1 MRTPPV
7 RTRRWTRAEYERL
20 VEKGFFRSDERLEL
34 LDGEL
39 IVREPQGSVHA
50 ATLMHLHAVL
60 TRAFGGGYHVRPQ
73 LPIAL
78 DAASEPEPDL
88 AVVPGSAKD
97 YRDSHPSKPV
107 LVVEIA
113 ETSLTLDRRRKA
125 RLYASAGIP
134 EYWILNLRDRVL
146 EVYRQPEPG
155 RQGGKY
161 RSVRLFKSS
170 AVSPLRAPKAR
181 IRVVDLLL

>member
-20 VEKGFFRSDERLEL
+20 VEKGFFRS
-34 LDGEL
+34 
-39 IVREPQGSVHA
+39 
-50 ATLMHLHAVL
+50 
-60 TRAFGGGYHVRPQ
+60 FGGGYHVRPQ

-107 LVVEIA
+107 LVVEVA
-113 ETSLTLDRRRKA
+113 ETSLALGRRRKA
-125 RLYASAGIP
+125 RLYARAGIP
-134 EYWILNLRDRVL
+134 EYWIL
-146 EVYRQPEPG
+146 
-155 RQGGKY
+155 
-161 RSVRLFKSS
+161 
-170 AVSPLRAPKAR
+170 
-181 IRVVDLLL
+181 